1 MQSGRLTPVAALAA
15 ACTGA
20 AAWCSLGTLA
30 LSDAG
35 SRAVRVG
42 LTPPLWWLA
51 ALIAG
56 AVALAWALRLSADR
70 AKPLFFSAVL
80 ILPWLPARMPAAVL
94 LWAGPLV
101 WLVWAAI
108 AAAVLSGGVPP
119 EGLRSR
125 LRGVFASPARGPWVA
140 FVCAAI
146 VYGAAAWRLAP
157 LVPGGDEPHYL
168 VIAQSLWRDG
178 DLRIENNHQRGD
190 YLEYFGGALRP
201 DYLKR
206 GTDGQI
212 YSIHLPGVP
221 AIIAPVLA
229 LGGYGLVKC
238 FLALASAAAA
248 AIAWR
253 TAFLLTG
260 HAAAAWFGWAGT
272 ALAAPVLL
280 LSFTVYPDG
289 AGAVVVM
296 LAFALVAALHDRA
309 SRPAWWWV
317 SAALLPAL
325 LPWFHPRFSVLAA
338 ALGLVFAGRAVG
350 DARPV
355 RALAAFIVVPAASA
369 AGWFGYYYTIYGR
382 FNPSVAYGHYTQMSV
397 GRVPTGLLGLLVDQQ
412 YGLMVY
418 APVFAVGVAG
428 LAALARSHRRL
439 ALEWLAVV
447 APYAV
452 VTAMYHMW
460 WGGLSSP
467 ARFVGATLLLFALPL
482 AAAWSATRHA
492 ATRAVQ
498 AVALGVSAGIAVMLL
513 SVEGGEF
520 VFNVRDVA
528 APWLAWASQ
537 MADLT
542 HAVPSLFR
550 HGPLIALA
558 EAAVWSSALLG
569 AWLAARFVSR
579 AGGLKPGAAG
589 LVVLCAI
596 GIAVTTGAAGT
607 WRIEGASGRR
617 VTFGQLRALEA
628 AGTHRGTRGL
638 LLDARTIAPP
648 AAALGRLR
656 VGSEPAAGSP
666 ADIWLSLPFLPAGQY
681 RLWVD
686 LSAPASFEAALLG
699 GRSEGPFESWTIAS
713 DGAGALSRDVVL
725 PVGLSGVRLRG
736 EAGARSAV
744 RGIWLQPAPGEGQPG
759 PVAGRRAA
767 SAWRYGALAVYAL
780 AGAYLEPGG
789 LWTAG
794 GRTAELVVRMPPGER
809 AAFTMRAGPVAT
821 PVRVR
826 AGAFTLDA
834 ELAPG
839 EERVLAIPTS
849 REGSALV
856 TIQAGR
862 GFRPAEA
869 DPSNADM
876 RLLGVRLEPLAQNR
890 TTPPK

>member
-1 MQSGRLTPVAALAA
+1 
-15 ACTGA
+15 
-20 AAWCSLGTLA
+20 
-30 LSDAG
+30 
-35 SRAVRVG
+35 
-42 LTPPLWWLA
+42 
-51 ALIAG
+51 
-56 AVALAWALRLSADR
+56 
-70 AKPLFFSAVL
+70 
-80 ILPWLPARMPAAVL
+80 
-94 LWAGPLV
+94 
-101 WLVWAAI
+101 
-108 AAAVLSGGVPP
+108 
-119 EGLRSR
+119 
-125 LRGVFASPARGPWVA
+125 
-140 FVCAAI
+140 
-146 VYGAAAWRLAP
+146 
-157 LVPGGDEPHYL
+157 
-168 VIAQSLWRDG
+168 
-178 DLRIENNHQRGD
+178 
-190 YLEYFGGALRP
+190 
-201 DYLKR
+201 
-206 GTDGQI
+206 
-212 YSIHLPGVP
+212 
-221 AIIAPVLA
+221 VLA
-229 LGGYGLVKC
+229 LGGHGLVKF
-238 FLALASAAAA
+238 FLALVSAAAS

-253 TAFLLTG
+253 TAYLLTG
-260 HAAAAWFGWAGT
+260 HAAAAWFGWAGA
-272 ALAAPVLL
+272 ALAAHFLL

-296 LAFALVAALHDRA
+296 LAFALVAALHARA
-309 SRPAWWWV
+309 SRPAWWWA

-338 ALGLVFAGRAVG
+338 ALGLVFAARALG

-369 AGWFGYYYTIYGR
+369 AGWFGYYYAIYGR

-397 GRVPTGLLGLLVDQQ
+397 GRVPTGLLGLFFDQQ

-418 APVFAVGVAG
+418 APVFAVGLAG

-467 ARFVGATLLLFALPL
+467 ARFIGATLLLFALPL
-482 AAAWSATRHA
+482 AAAWAATRRA

-542 HAVPSLFR
+542 RAIPGLFR
-550 HGPLIALA
+550 HGPLIALT
-558 EAAVWSSALLG
+558 EVAVWSLALLG
-569 AWLAARFVSR
+569 AWVAARFASQ
-579 AGGLKPGAAG
+579 AWGLNPGAAA
-589 LVVLCAI
+589 LFTLCAI
-596 GIAVTTGAAGT
+596 GVAVTTGAAAT

-617 VTFGQLRALEA
+617 VTAGQLRVLEA
-628 AGTHRGTRGL
+628 AGTPRGSRGL
-638 LLDARTIAPP
+638 LPDARTITSP

-656 VGSEPAAGSP
+656 LGSEPAAGSP
-666 ADIWLSLPFLPAGQY
+666 ADVWLSLPFLPAGRY

-686 LSAPASFEAALLG
+686 LSAASSFDAALLG
-699 GRSEGPFESWTIAS
+699 GRSDGPFDSWTVARDS
-713 DGAGALSRDVVL
+713 AGALSRDVVL
-725 PVGLSGVRLRG
+725 PIGLSGVRLRG
-736 EAGARSAV
+736 HAGARSAV
-744 RGIWLQPAPGEGQPG
+744 RGAWLQPAMGDGQPG
-759 PVAGRRAA
+759 HVDGRRAA
-767 SAWRYGALAVYAL
+767 SAWRYGGLTVYAV

-794 GRTAELVVRMPPGER
+794 GRTAELVVQVKPGER
-809 AAFTMRAGPVAT
+809 AAFTVRAGPVAT

-826 AGAFTLDA
+826 AGAFSLDA

-839 EERVLAIPTS
+839 EERELAFPLS
-849 REGSALV
+849 SDGAVLV

-869 DPSNADM
+869 DPSSADM
-876 RLLGVRLEPLAQNR
+876 RLLGVRLEPR
-890 TTPPK
+890 